1 MIKTMLEMPD
11 GHIARAHAPITIENA
26 AQFAFKVVSVF
37 SACTPI
43 DRARIALHL
52 QRLPR
57 LQVTKGRLIRKRLL
71 PVLLASLCIPVHA
84 ELYDVL
90 AIHTAGHVM
99 MYSGRL
105 KFFNVNGVDGGLEFL
120 VQDRFEVDETRI
132 EKANATTIYGH
143 WSLIFDGKEEG
154 NSRACYV
161 SASIMAYGLQVVDL
175 YCKTP

>member
-1 MIKTMLEMPD
+1 
-11 GHIARAHAPITIENA
+11 
-26 AQFAFKVVSVF
+26 
-37 SACTPI
+37 
-43 DRARIALHL
+43 
-52 QRLPR
+52 
-57 LQVTKGRLIRKRLL
+57 
-71 PVLLASLCIPVHA
+71 
-84 ELYDVL
+84 
-90 AIHTAGHVM
+90 
-99 MYSGRL
+99 
-105 KFFNVNGVDGGLEFL
+105 LEFL